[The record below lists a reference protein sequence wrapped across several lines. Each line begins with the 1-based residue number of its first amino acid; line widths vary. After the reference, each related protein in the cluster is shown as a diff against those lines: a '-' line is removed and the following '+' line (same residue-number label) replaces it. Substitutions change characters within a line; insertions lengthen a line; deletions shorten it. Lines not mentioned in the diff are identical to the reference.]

1 MARSDRNRR
10 SPAPKATSSYWPW
23 AIIALAIFVLYGRS
37 LSHGFVLDDD
47 LYILQNPLVQQG
59 VAGIPQAFTQGSLTH
74 FAGSNFQVYRP
85 VTMVVFAL
93 QKSIF
98 GNDAGAFH
106 LVSLMLYAG
115 VCILVLGLFESQF
128 KGLPKQ
134 LVWLTALLF
143 IIHPIHT
150 EVVANVKGQDELLAA
165 LFCLGAL
172 RLFARAVEA
181 PTNRPRLLV
190 AGTVLYALAL
200 FSKES
205 AAAFLAVIAI
215 YAWTTGG
222 VRDVRRLGS
231 AIPFGVALAFF
242 LLARHAA
249 IGHIDAA
256 IETSVLENVLYGA
269 PDALSRAATV
279 ASILWMHV
287 KLMFFP
293 HPLSWDYSYNQ
304 LPVTS
309 WAAVGPW
316 LGVVAIGALVVASYL
331 FRTRKPG
338 ITFGLLFFLVML
350 TPTANIFFLNG
361 TTFAERSLFLPSVGF
376 IAAVM
381 LMWDSACHSLSH
393 RLPSGLPRTFAVALV
408 LVFSGLTMA
417 RVGDWGDELALHRSG
432 VRNAPN
438 SSRTRAGLGTAY
450 MNLAEREPNPAR
462 RAALVDSAITHL
474 QKSVAIMP
482 DNWNANYKLGL
493 IMAMQGDTATAVR
506 LYERS
511 IAAKPSILALINL
524 GSLHAAVGRTGQAL
538 TCFGQALQLEP
549 RNKMALTNL
558 CLVHLRRGD
567 LEECISYGQRALAID
582 PGLQRVRELLA
593 TAHEQ
598 RGEADLAATFRSPY
612 KRK

>member
-1 MARSDRNRR
+1 MALV
-10 SPAPKATSSYWPW
+10 
-23 AIIALAIFVLYGRS
+23 IIILYGRS

-59 VAGIPQAFTQGSLTH
+59 LPGIPKAFTQGSLTH

-85 VTMVVFAL
+85 VTMAVFAL
-93 QKSIF
+93 QRSLF

-106 LVSLMLYAG
+106 LVSLLLYAG
-115 VCILVLGLFESQF
+115 VCMLVLRLLEGLYM
-128 KGLPKQ
+128 GLPKQ
-134 LVWLTALLF
+134 LAWVTALLF

-172 RLFARAVEA
+172 LLFTRALEA
-181 PTNRPRLLV
+181 PTNRRRHLV
-190 AGTVLYALAL
+190 GGTALYVLAL

-205 AAAFLAVIAI
+205 TAAFLAVFGI
-215 YAWTTGG
+215 YAWFAGG
-222 VRDVRRLGS
+222 VRDVRDLGPI
-231 AIPFGVALAFF
+231 IPFGFALAFF

-269 PDALSRAATV
+269 PDALSHAATV
-279 ASILWMHV
+279 ASILWLHV
-287 KLMFFP
+287 KLMFVP
-293 HPLSWDYSYNQ
+293 HPLSWDYSFNQ

-316 LGVVAIGALVVASYL
+316 LGVLAIGAPVVASYL
-331 FRTRKPG
+331 FRKRKPA
-338 ITFGLLFFLVML
+338 ITFGMLFFLVML

-376 IAAVM
+376 IMSVILLWDAARRALGDRV
-381 LMWDSACHSLSH
+381 
-393 RLPSGLPRTFAVALV
+393 PSVLPRTFAMALV

-462 RAALVDSAITHL
+462 RAALVDSAIIHL
-474 QKSVAIMP
+474 QESVAIMP

-524 GSLHAAVGRTGQAL
+524 GSLHAAVGRTGPAL

-558 CLVHLRRGD
+558 CLVHLRRGELD
-567 LEECISYGQRALAID
+567 ECISYGQRALAIE

-593 TAHEQ
+593 SAHEQ
-598 RGEADLAATFRSPY
+598 RGEADLAATFRAPY
-612 KRK
+612 KRR